1 MSSLKKLIPQL
12 DTLLPELEEIY
23 KDLHRHPELSMSEF
37 RTAKIAADYL
47 ERYGYEVTRE
57 IGVTGVVGVLHN
69 GEGPVV
75 MLRADMD
82 ALPMAEAT
90 GLPYAADVVTRNAEG
105 VEVPVCHSCGHDMH
119 VTWLMGVARVLAEH
133 RDSWQGTLLAVFQP
147 GEEVGIGAQSMV
159 DDGMLQRF
167 PKPDIILGQHVMV
180 GPAGT
185 VGHRS
190 GTILSAGD
198 SLKVKLFGQGSH
210 GSQPQTS
217 IDPVVMAA
225 STVLR
230 LQTIVSRE
238 ISPSDQAVLTVGSL
252 QAGTKEN
259 IIPDDATLKLNM
271 RTYDE
276 GVREHM
282 LGAIKRI
289 CCAECAASNAP
300 REPEFTTLNRYPLT
314 INDANASI
322 RLAQAFGDWF
332 GDRAYET
339 APAAASEDFSVF
351 GRAWQVP
358 YVFWFVGCTDPQI
371 YAQAKAKGAINSIA
385 SNHSP
390 KFAPLLHPTLRTGL
404 ETMLCAAFAWFANA
418 E

>member
-1 MSSLKKLIPQL
+1 
-12 DTLLPELEEIY
+12 
-23 KDLHRHPELSMSEF
+23 
-37 RTAKIAADYL
+37 
-47 ERYGYEVTRE
+47 
-57 IGVTGVVGVLHN
+57 
-69 GEGPVV
+69 
-75 MLRADMD
+75 
-82 ALPMAEAT
+82 
-90 GLPYAADVVTRNAEG
+90 
-105 VEVPVCHSCGHDMH
+105 
-119 VTWLMGVARVLAEH
+119 
-133 RDSWQGTLLAVFQP
+133 
-147 GEEVGIGAQSMV
+147 
-159 DDGMLQRF
+159 
-167 PKPDIILGQHVMV
+167 
-180 GPAGT
+180 
-185 VGHRS
+185 
-190 GTILSAGD
+190 
-198 SLKVKLFGQGSH
+198 
-210 GSQPQTS
+210 
-217 IDPVVMAA
+217 MAA

-358 YVFWFVGCTDPQI
+358 YVFWFVGCTDTQI
-371 YAQAKAKGAINSIA
+371 YAQAKAKGATNSIA